1 MTETLEARAEV
12 AKLARLLG
20 VEVAEIAYMEKVGAE
35 GLAEFRAQLV
45 DSFYGDSD
53 SGLQRFASVG
63 NLLPAKVIAMLT
75 REAVGP
81 VLAARIA
88 GLVDP
93 KQAVAIVAKLPIKFV
108 TDIAVEIDPR
118 RIEPVLGAMP
128 RTTIAAISGELIK
141 RKEYVTMG
149 QFIAFLDQDTLAG
162 TFAKMSDADLLQI
175 AFVTEDKDRLYL
187 AVEMLSDAR
196 VKRTM
201 LLAGRDGMWAEAL
214 DLLRHM
220 DDSQYFR
227 LIDIASKLDAK
238 TQDELVKVT
247 RDDDLWSIM
256 LPALAQM
263 ADPSAPVDAL
273 LRADGATIKAFADA
287 IASEEAWEDAR
298 ELFEKLGEDQ
308 MTELRQRF
316 AKNGRLAILEPV
328 ADLLP
333 A

>member
-20 VEVAEIAYMEKVGAE
+20 VDAAEISYMEKVGAD

-63 NLLPAKVIAMLT
+63 NLLPAKVIAALT

-93 KQAVAIVAKLPIKFV
+93 KQAVAIVARLPVKFV

-128 RTTIAAISGELIK
+128 RATIAAIAGELIK

-149 QFIAFLDQDTLAG
+149 QFIGFIDQDTLAG
-162 TFAKMSDADLLQI
+162 TFAKMTDADLLQI
-175 AFVTEDKDRLYL
+175 AFVAEDKDRLYL
-187 AVEMLSDAR
+187 AVELLSEPR
-196 VKRTM
+196 LKRTM
-201 LLAGRDGMWAEAL
+201 LLASRDGMWPEAL

-220 DDSQYFR
+220 DDAQYFR
-227 LIDIASKLDAK
+227 LLEIASNLDAK
-238 TQDELVKVT
+238 TQDELVRVT
-247 RDDDLWSIM
+247 RDDDLWVIM

-263 ADPSAPVDAL
+263 DDPSGAVDAL
-273 LRADGATIKAFADA
+273 LRADGATVKAFADA
-287 IASEEAWEDAR
+287 IAAEEAWEDAR
-298 ELFEKLGEDQ
+298 ELFEKLGEEQ

-328 ADLLP
+328 GDLL
-333 A
+333 AA